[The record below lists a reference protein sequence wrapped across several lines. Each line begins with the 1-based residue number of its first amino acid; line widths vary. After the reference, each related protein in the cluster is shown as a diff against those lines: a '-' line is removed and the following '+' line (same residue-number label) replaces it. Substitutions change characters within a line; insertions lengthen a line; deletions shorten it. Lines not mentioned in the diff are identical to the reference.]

1 MTYEFYSGLIVGII
15 SGVCLLILL
24 RTFLSG
30 AKVPEGVPGRPGE
43 DRDRNVQP
51 FIPMNHRQM
60 HYLQGGE
67 DASVS
72 RIKEKLRQFKIRNGF
87 YMEADESNW

>member
-24 RTFLSG
+24 RTLVSG
-30 AKVPEGVPGRPGE
+30 TKDSDGAPGHPGT
-43 DRDRNVQP
+43 DQGRQVRP
-51 FIPMNHRQM
+51 FIPMDHRQIT
-60 HYLQGGE
+60 YLQGGE

-87 YMEADESNW
+87 YMEADDSNW

>member
-15 SGVCLLILL
+15 SGVCLLVLL
-24 RTFLSG
+24 RTLVSG
-30 AKVPEGVPGRPGE
+30 SKTADGSTGRPVA
-43 DRDRNVQP
+43 DRDRQVQP
-51 FIPMNHRQM
+51 FIPMSHRQIT
-60 HYLQGGE
+60 YLQGGE

>member
-24 RTFLSG
+24 RTLFSR
-30 AKVPEGVPGRPGE
+30 AKATDRASESPGR
-43 DRDRNVQP
+43 DRDQQVQP
-51 FIPMNHRQM
+51 FIPMNHRQIN
-60 HYLQGGE
+60 YFQGGE